1 MINLNKI
8 NTAKR
13 PLLDLESDLLLMGF
27 FEGDNFNLIQKK
39 LNVDNANQLK
49 NAFEADAFKGE

>member
-8 NTAKR
+8 NTTKR

-27 FEGDNFNLIQKK
+27 FEGANFNLIQKK
-39 LNVDNANQLK
+39 LNVFLGIGMQAIVKILK
-49 NAFEADAFKGE
+49 

>member
-8 NTAKR
+8 NTTKR

-27 FEGDNFNLIQKK
+27 FEGANFNLIQK
-39 LNVDNANQLK
+39 
-49 NAFEADAFKGE
+49 